1 MLKQIYCFFL
11 RQSLMWWFIP
21 IILALGR
28 QKQEDCC
35 KLEFKVSL
43 DYSVQLISRPK
54 TSKPSYN
61 G

>member
-1 MLKQIYCFFL
+1 M
-11 RQSLMWWFIP
+11 WFIP

-43 DYSVQLISRPK
+43 DYSVQFYLK
-54 TSKPSYN
+54 TQNKQTLLQWLMPIIFE
-61 G
+61 